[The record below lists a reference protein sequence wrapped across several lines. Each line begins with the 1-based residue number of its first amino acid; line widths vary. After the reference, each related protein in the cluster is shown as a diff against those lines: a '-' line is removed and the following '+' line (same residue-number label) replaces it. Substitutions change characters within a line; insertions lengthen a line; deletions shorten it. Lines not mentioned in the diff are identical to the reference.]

1 MFWSTNCCKYSER
14 GKERAIPG
22 LVFWNYCEFISS
34 DVCPLRTVMLQW
46 SVIKGVPLTTAQIQH
61 NCKRSLIFYA
71 VLSLSPM
78 SVSFASLTETTF
90 EFSLSVCVSP
100 LSELSQLVAPS
111 QSPPPAL
118 TSIPYIYCSVY
129 YLLYESNSL
138 LFFLYFDIYVVLY
151 TESIESMGR
160 RKP

>member
-1 MFWSTNCCKYSER
+1 MREGRRERFQGLCSGIIVNLFPLSVLFVQLCCSEALL
-14 GKERAIPG
+14 RAYHS
-22 LVFWNYCEFISS
+22 LQHRSNT
-34 DVCPLRTVMLQW
+34 TV
-46 SVIKGVPLTTAQIQH
+46 S
-61 NCKRSLIFYA
+61 
-71 VLSLSPM
+71 VLSFSMLSSH
-78 SVSFASLTETTF
+78 SVQCLFHSHHSLKQRLS
-90 EFSLSVCVSP
+90 SLSVCVSP